1 MLYLEESGLRPPGH
15 EGRLVGR
22 CSETDPH
29 KLQPQPC
36 LWGNLELSAAAG
48 RPAMAGAFSGQCRDD
63 GFVPPPRAGGM
74 CSTSGCS
81 QQEKSECPD
90 AHHLQ

>member
-29 KLQPQPC
+29 KLQPHPC
-36 LWGNLELSAAAG
+36 LCGNLELSAAAG
-48 RPAMAGAFSGQCRDD
+48 SPAMAEAFSGQCRDD
-63 GFVPPPRAGGM
+63 GFMPFPRGRWDVFYLWLLPAGK
-74 CSTSGCS
+74 
-81 QQEKSECPD
+81 E
-90 AHHLQ
+90 